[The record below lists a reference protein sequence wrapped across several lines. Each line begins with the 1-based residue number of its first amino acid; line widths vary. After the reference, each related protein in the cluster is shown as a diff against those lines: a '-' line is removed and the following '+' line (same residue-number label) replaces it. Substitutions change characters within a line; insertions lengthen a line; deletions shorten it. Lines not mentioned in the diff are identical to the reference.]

1 MNTCNQCAKAVQTA
15 DCMKCISCKNQVH
28 LSCAKLTTAVFKRM
42 SEENKESWIC
52 AKCKTGQSP
61 LSTSNLNSVDSSILL
76 SEIKKLS
83 SQLHSMNSKLVSFEQ
98 TIVHN
103 NTTIEDFT
111 NKIRVLEEK
120 LKKMDKLEDEVMEL
134 KKFVTYLDKS
144 NNEKEQ
150 QLLINNIEIFG
161 LTESKDENLTASL
174 IKIASNVGQ
183 IIKEEDIEYISRP
196 NPRQHS
202 QDGIV
207 AATRDARPRNVV
219 AKFISK
225 RKKDELLAAIKKK
238 KGVDC
243 KSLGVAGGKLFVN
256 DHLTKKNK
264 VLLRSAKEFKNINNY
279 NFLWVRNSKI
289 YLRKNVTS
297 PAILVSSQTLLNNLT

>member
-1 MNTCNQCAKAVQTA
+1 MSSTCNQCSKPVQTA

-28 LSCAKLTTAVFKRM
+28 LSCAKLTSAVFKRM
-42 SEENKESWIC
+42 TEENRESWMC
-52 AKCKTGQSP
+52 TKCKTGQS
-61 LSTSNLNSVDSSILL
+61 SVSSNLNSVDSSILL

-98 TIVHN
+98 IIVHN
-103 NTTIEDFT
+103 NSTIEDFT
-111 NKIRVLEEK
+111 NKILVLEEK
-120 LKKMDKLEDEVMEL
+120 LKKMDKLEAEVMEL
-134 KKFVTYLDKS
+134 KKFVTYLDKT
-144 NNEKEQ
+144 NNEREQ
-150 QLLINNIEIFG
+150 QLLINNVEIFG
-161 LTESKDENLTASL
+161 LTESKDENLTTSL

-183 IIKEEDIEYISRP
+183 IIKEEDIEFISRA

-202 QDGIV
+202 QDGT
-207 AATRDARPRNVV
+207 AAAPRDVRPRNVV

-256 DHLTKKNK
+256 DHLTRKNK
-264 VLLRSAKEFKNINNY
+264 LLLRSAKEFKNINNY
-279 NFLWVRNSKI
+279 DFLWVRNSKI

-297 PAILVSSQTLLNNLT
+297 PAILVSGQTQLNNLI